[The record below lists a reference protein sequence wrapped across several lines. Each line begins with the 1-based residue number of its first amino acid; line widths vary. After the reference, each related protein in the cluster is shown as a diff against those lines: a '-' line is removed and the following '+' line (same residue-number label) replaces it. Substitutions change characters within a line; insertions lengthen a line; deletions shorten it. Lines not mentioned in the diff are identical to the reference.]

1 MSAELLSSIAG
12 IAWSLIFSYV
22 PGVSGWYEKL
32 DGTYKRLIML
42 GLLVVTAAGSYGFAC
57 LGWFNVAGLACN
69 QSGIE
74 KLVSSFIL
82 ALVANQSAYLV
93 SPHKS

>member
-1 MSAELLSSIAG
+1 MSAEFLSSVAG
-12 IAWSLIFSYV
+12 IIWSLLFSYV

-42 GLLVVTAAGSYGFAC
+42 GLLAVSAGGAYGLAC
-57 LGWFNVAGLACN
+57 LGWFNVGLSCN
-69 QSGIE
+69 QAGIE
-74 KLVSSFIL
+74 KLVSSFVL
-82 ALVANQSAYLV
+82 ALMANQSAYLI